1 MKKLIRR
8 KFEAALVRLAARIL
22 MGRNVQRCTVASRRD
37 NNDMWSMAE
46 KLDMVALRM
55 SSGYTKGTEDC

>member
-22 MGRNVQRCTVASRRD
+22 MGRNVHRCTVVSRRD

-46 KLDMVALRM
+46 KLEMIALRM
-55 SSGYTKGTEDC
+55 SSGYTKGTENY